1 MEKEQIE
8 TVICEYSDMLYRLA
22 LMRTGNSVEA
32 QDIVQQTFLK
42 LVEHYDCPDS
52 EEHVKAWLIRVC
64 CNLCTNLSKNPWK
77 VRRIR
82 MEAFQ
87 EEALGA
93 VTAEDK
99 IFEQLKK
106 EALWQEVFRLPE
118 KDRTVL
124 HLHYMEEYS
133 PAEIAEL
140 LKISYNT
147 VCVRLN
153 RAKKRLAQH
162 LNKEDFWDE

>member
-8 TVICEYSDMLYRLA
+8 TVICKYSDMLYRLA
-22 LMRTGNSVEA
+22 LMRTGNSAEA

-42 LVEHYDCPDS
+42 LLEHNACPDS
-52 EEHVKAWLIRVC
+52 GEHMKAWLIRVC
-64 CNLCTNLSKNPWK
+64 CNLCTNLSRNPWK
-77 VRRIR
+77 VRRVR
-82 MEAFQ
+82 MEMIQ
-87 EEALGA
+87 EE
-93 VTAEDK
+93 TSETITTEDK

-106 EALWQEVFRLPE
+106 EVLWQEVFRLPE

-133 PAEIAEL
+133 IAEIAEL

-153 RAKKRLAQH
+153 RAKKRLAKH
-162 LNKEDFWDE
+162 LNKEDFWNE

>member
-1 MEKEQIE
+1 M
-8 TVICEYSDMLYRLA
+8 
-22 LMRTGNSVEA
+22 
-32 QDIVQQTFLK
+32 
-42 LVEHYDCPDS
+42 
-52 EEHVKAWLIRVC
+52 
-64 CNLCTNLSKNPWK
+64 
-77 VRRIR
+77 
-82 MEAFQ
+82 
-87 EEALGA
+87 
-93 VTAEDK
+93 
-99 IFEQLKK
+99 
-106 EALWQEVFRLPE
+106 FRLPE

-162 LNKEDFWDE
+162 LNKEEVWDE